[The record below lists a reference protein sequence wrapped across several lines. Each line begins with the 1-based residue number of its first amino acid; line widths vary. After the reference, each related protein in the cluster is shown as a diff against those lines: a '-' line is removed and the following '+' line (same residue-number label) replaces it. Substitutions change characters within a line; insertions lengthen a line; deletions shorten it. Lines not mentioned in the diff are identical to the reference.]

1 MLKRPHVFVTV
12 LVFTIILSF
21 FCNSAGAY
29 DNLKIAVYFRYQ
41 EVHSTPANL
50 ERFAGQWANVEKQ
63 LKVDKVYLETTRDH
77 QLATE
82 SDVTTLKTFFQDR
95 GIKVSA
101 GLGLT
106 VNEGNGFQ
114 SYCYSTQ
121 ADRDKVKEM
130 TEFTAKHFDEIIL
143 DDFYFTNCKCDRCI
157 AAKGDKSWT
166 QFRTEQMD
174 EVSKNLIIGPAKAV
188 NPKVRIIIKYPNWY
202 ESFQGLGYDLAV
214 QPKLFDAIYTGTET
228 RNAEGGQRLQSY
240 QSYLQTQY
248 FNNIKPGGNQGGWI
262 DGGGDA
268 RYAEQFWDT
277 FFAKVPEITLF
288 NSQQIMGGLRG
299 TGGMGMGG
307 MFGGGRAG
315 AAGAAEQDPNATL
328 AKLMEP
334 VKQPDGSTY
343 TPNMV
348 ARTAGYSAELLDKF
362 LGKLGKP
369 IGVATYKPCNSVGE
383 EYLPDYLGMLGIP
396 IDLVPEF
403 PEKVSTILLTAA
415 SGYDKDLVAKTKKF
429 VQNGGRVIA
438 TTGLMEKLGDKGFQD
453 IAEIEVTGQRVIA
466 KSFGG
471 GFGGF
476 GGGLGRGVRGGTA
489 AQPPAIEPDLNILMP
504 QMRHFENDTWNS
516 IPFNT
521 AASGYPMVIGTER
534 STTYG
539 KGTFY
544 ALAIPDDFAD
554 LYRLPQSVV
563 NQIRSLLGRDLFVSL
578 DAPDHVSLFAYDN
591 KTFIVQN
598 FKAQPVSARVSVTG
612 ATGLRDL
619 LTNATVTSGQ
629 GFGGGMGGGMGA
641 FGAGMGGMGAGRGG
655 RGGAGVSTSF
665 DISIPGHSFRVF
677 QVQ

>member
-1 MLKRPHVFVTV
+1 MLKHIKFPVI
-12 LVFTIILSF
+12 LFTIIIFLSP
-21 FCNSAGAY
+21 FCNSANAY
-29 DNLKIAVYFRYQ
+29 ENLKIAVYFRYQ
-41 EVHSTPANL
+41 EVHSTPTNL
-50 ERFAGQWANVEKQ
+50 ERFASQWANVEKQ
-63 LKVDKVYLETTRDH
+63 LNVDKVYLETTRNN

-82 SDVTTLKTFFQDR
+82 SDVTTLKKFFADR

-106 VNEGNGFQ
+106 VNESNGFQ
-114 SYCYSTQ
+114 SFCYSNPESR
-121 ADRDKVKEM
+121 DRVKEM
-130 TEFTAKHFDEIIL
+130 VEFTAKHFDEIIL
-143 DDFYFTNCKCDRCI
+143 DDFYFTNCKCDLCI

-174 EVSKNLIIGPAKAV
+174 DVSKNLIIGPAKAV

-228 RNAEGGQRLQSY
+228 RNAESGQRLQSY

-288 NSQQIMGGLRG
+288 NSQQIMGTLRG
-299 TGGMGMGG
+299 GFGGGGMMGGMGMGG
-307 MFGGGRAG
+307 ARGGAQNQ
-315 AAGAAEQDPNATL
+315 QDPNATL

-334 VKQPDGSTY
+334 IPQSDGSSF

-383 EYLPDYLGMLGIP
+383 EYLPNYLGMIGIP
-396 IDLVPEF
+396 INLVPEF
-403 PEKVSTILLTAA
+403 PENASTILLTAA
-415 SGYDKDLVAKTKKF
+415 SRYDKDLVAKTKKF
-429 VQNGGRVIA
+429 VQAGGRAIV
-438 TTGLMEKLGDKGFQD
+438 TTGLMEALGENGFQD
-453 IAEIEVTGQRVIA
+453 IAEIEVTSHRVIA

-476 GGGLGRGVRGGTA
+476 GGGFGRGMRGGTA
-489 AQPPAIEPDLNILMP
+489 NQAPEVEPDLDILIP
-504 QMRHFENDTWNS
+504 QMRHFENDTWTS

-521 AASGYPMVIGTER
+521 AASGYSMVIGTER

-544 ALAIPDDFAD
+544 AIAIPDDFAD
-554 LYRLPQSVV
+554 LYRLPQSVL
-563 NQIRSLLGRDLFVSL
+563 NQIRNFLGRDIFVRI

-591 KTFIVQN
+591 KTFIIQN
-598 FKAQPVSARVSVTG
+598 FTSEAINASVSVDD
-612 ATGLRDL
+612 ASSLRDL
-619 LTNATVTSGQ
+619 LTDEVVTAGGGGARGGMRGGMRGGFGGMMGGMRG
-629 GFGGGMGGGMGA
+629 GFGGGGSS
-641 FGAGMGGMGAGRGG
+641 FN
-655 RGGAGVSTSF
+655 VSV
-665 DISIPGHSFRVF
+665 PGHSFRVF
-677 QVQ
+677 QAE

>member
-1 MLKRPHVFVTV
+1 MFKHTKWPVILFA
-12 LVFTIILSF
+12 IIIFLSHF
-21 FCNSAGAY
+21 SNCSFAY
-29 DNLKIAVYFRYQ
+29 ENLKIAVYFRYQ
-41 EVHSTPANL
+41 EVHSTPANM

-63 LKVDKVYLETTRDH
+63 LNVDKVYLETTRNN

-82 SDVTTLKTFFQDR
+82 SDVTTLKKFFTDR

-101 GLGLT
+101 GLGFT
-106 VNEGNGFQ
+106 VNESNGFQ
-114 SYCYSTQ
+114 SFCYSNREQ
-121 ADRDKVKEM
+121 RDRVREM
-130 TEFTAKHFDEIIL
+130 VEFTAKHFDEIIL
-143 DDFYFTNCKCDRCI
+143 DDFYFTNCKCDLCI

-188 NPKVRIIIKYPNWY
+188 NPNVRVIIKYPNWY

-228 RNAEGGQRLQSY
+228 RNAESGQRLQSY

-288 NSQQIMGGLRG
+288 NSQQILGGL
-299 TGGMGMGG
+299 GGMGGG
-307 MFGGGRAG
+307 MFGMGGRGG
-315 AAGAAEQDPNATL
+315 ASPGTQDPNATL

-334 VKQPDGSTY
+334 IPQPDGTTY
-343 TPNMV
+343 TPDMV

-383 EYLPDYLGMLGIP
+383 EYLPNYLGMIGIP

-403 PEKVSTILLTAA
+403 PENASSILLTAA
-415 SGYDKDLVAKTKKF
+415 SKYDKDLVARTKKF
-429 VQNGGRVIA
+429 VQAGGRVIV
-438 TTGLMEKLGDKGFQD
+438 TTGLMEALGENGFQD
-453 IAEIEVTGQRVIA
+453 IAEIEVTGHRVIA

-476 GGGLGRGVRGGTA
+476 GGGFARGGRGGAGGQATA
-489 AQPPAIEPDLNILMP
+489 VEPDLNILMP

-516 IPFNT
+516 ILFNT
-521 AASGYPMVIGTER
+521 PASGYPMVIGTER
-534 STTYG
+534 STIYG

-544 ALAIPDDFAD
+544 VIAIPDDFAD
-554 LYRLPQSVV
+554 LYRLPQSVL
-563 NQIRSLLGRDLFVSL
+563 NQIRNFLGRDIFVSL
-578 DAPDHVSLFAYDN
+578 DAPDHVSLFVYDN

-598 FKAQPVSARVSVTG
+598 FQSQSVSTRASVSG
-612 ATGLRDL
+612 ATRLRDL
-619 LTNATVTSGQ
+619 LTNETITAGQ
-629 GFGGGMGGGMGA
+629 GLGRGFGG
-641 FGAGMGGMGAGRGG
+641 GRGG
-655 RGGAGVSTSF
+655 RGGNAGGSVSF
-665 DISIPGHSFRVF
+665 DISVPGHSFHVF
-677 QVQ
+677 QAE